1 MRQRALANG
10 RILRHAALVAI
21 QDLQGTYSW
30 GSWVV
35 EWVTRQ
41 AGQIVFFVMIGR
53 LIGSPEAVHFLLV
66 GNIVAIA
73 ARSIFIAVPSTVWE
87 RYSGTLPL
95 LVAAPASPVVVF
107 LGRSVEWMVD
117 GLASSVVALVL
128 LAPLFDLA
136 LPWPRVLLFLPLMM
150 VTCLSVY
157 MLATFCGSL
166 ALRLMN
172 GRNLIGLTMSTTLL
186 LLCGVNVALDA
197 LPTAMR
203 VLANFV
209 PLTHG
214 LLAVRALLGGSELGL
229 VFRQI
234 AAELGVGLL
243 WATIAISSFRHFAEG
258 GRKDGSIEFGS

>member
-1 MRQRALANG
+1 MRNNA
-10 RILRHAALVAI
+10 RIMRHAALVAL

-30 GSWVV
+30 RSWIV
-35 EWVTRQ
+35 EWITRQ

-53 LIGSPEAVHFLLV
+53 LIGSTAAVHFLLI
-66 GNIVAIA
+66 GNVVAIA

-87 RYSGTLPL
+87 RYAGTLPL

-117 GLASSVVALVL
+117 GLASSVVALAL
-128 LAPLFDLA
+128 LAPLFDLP
-136 LPWPRVLLFLPLMM
+136 LPWPDVLLFLPLMI

-166 ALRLMN
+166 ALRMTN

-186 LLCGVNVALDA
+186 VLCGVNVALET
-197 LPTAMR
+197 LPTVMR
-203 VLANFV
+203 TLALFV

-214 LLAVRALLGGSELGL
+214 LLGVRALLGGSGIGS
-229 VFRQI
+229 VWTHA
-234 AAELGVGLL
+234 AAELGVGML
-243 WATIAISSFRHFAEG
+243 WAAIAISSFRHFAEG
-258 GRKDGSIEFGS
+258 GRRDGSIEFGS